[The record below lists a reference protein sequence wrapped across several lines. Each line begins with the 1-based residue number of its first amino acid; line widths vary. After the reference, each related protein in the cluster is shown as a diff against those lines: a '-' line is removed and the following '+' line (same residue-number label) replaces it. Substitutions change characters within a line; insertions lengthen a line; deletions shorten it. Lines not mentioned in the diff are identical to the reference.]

1 MKNYTRKEITQ
12 FSIIMSSMVCF
23 VGYVVFPFL
32 YDLHVSWELAAYA
45 LAFPVFAI
53 LLPNLVRP
61 IYWLWIKLSTAIGWL
76 NTRLIFLI
84 VYFGLI
90 APMGLI
96 ACIFGY
102 NPMRKKSREDTYY
115 IKTDRSDNDMG
126 KPF

>member
-76 NTRLIFLI
+76 NTRLILLI

-96 ACIFGY
+96 ARIFGY

-115 IKTDRSDNDMG
+115 IKIDRSDNDMR